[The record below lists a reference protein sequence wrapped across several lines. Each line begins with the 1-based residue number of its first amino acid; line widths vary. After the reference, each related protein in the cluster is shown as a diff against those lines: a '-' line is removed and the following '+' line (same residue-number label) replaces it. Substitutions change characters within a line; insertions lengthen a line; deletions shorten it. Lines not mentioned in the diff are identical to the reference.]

1 MFTEEWN
8 IEEAKIVAAEEA
20 EAKGRLDLLVSLV
33 KDRLIYITETAERAD
48 MTESAFSS
56 LVHWHTRNKLYF
68 P

>member
-8 IEEAKIVAAEEA
+8 IEEAKRVAAEEA

-33 KDRLIYITETAERAD
+33 KDRLIYITETAKRAD

-56 LVHWHTRNKLYF
+56 LVH
-68 P
+68 

>member
-8 IEEAKIVAAEEA
+8 IEKAKRVAAEEA

-33 KDRLIYITETAERAD
+33 KDRLIYITETAKRAD

-56 LVHWHTRNKLYF
+56 LVH
-68 P
+68 